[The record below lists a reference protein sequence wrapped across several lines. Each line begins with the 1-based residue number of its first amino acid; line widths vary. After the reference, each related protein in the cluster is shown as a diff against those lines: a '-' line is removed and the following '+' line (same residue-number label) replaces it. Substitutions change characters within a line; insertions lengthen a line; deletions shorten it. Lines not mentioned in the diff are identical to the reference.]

1 VTSFS
6 SKRARWTERVARD
19 QGLTHLAFRVAYL
32 LGCHM
37 NKVTGD
43 AWPSQKLLARELG
56 VTVRAV
62 QVSLDALVAAGY
74 LLVDVAKGRSHTNRY
89 CPVLDDPNTNVGSP
103 IDGGKDE
110 HEFAINAAK
119 TRTAVQEKTNGC
131 SKKGEPPFVQNLL
144 QGTFSNEPGREKRA
158 RSDEGERT
166 TLPPD
171 FKLTPP
177 MIAYAN
183 ANGFDHTRA
192 NAMFVAFQNHHAAK
206 GTRYSDWNAGWKVWV
221 DKEPQFKRSEPPS
234 TGSFL

>member
-1 VTSFS
+1 MTSFS
-6 SKRARWTERVARD
+6 SKRARWIERVARD

-74 LLVDVAKGRSHTNRY
+74 LVVDVAKGRSHTNRY
-89 CPVLDDPNTNVGSP
+89 CPVLDVPNTNVGSP

-110 HEFAINAAK
+110 PAFAITTSK

-131 SKKGEPPFVQNLL
+131 SQKGKSPFVQNLL
-144 QGTFSNEPGREKRA
+144 QGTFSKNLERETRA
-158 RSDEGERT
+158 RSDEGQRTT
-166 TLPPD
+166 TLPSD

-221 DKEPQFKRSEPPS
+221 DKEQQFKPPPS
-234 TGSFL
+234 AGSFL